1 MAGVLT
7 IAVGVWMLFV
17 TAQLWGAIRAG
28 QVEQHPMFSHAAHA
42 AAVGG
47 GGGDGGGAPPAYP
60 AYPPQAASGMQ
71 QQLPA
76 VGQGGGYQRYNGE
89 QPVV

>member
-17 TAQLWGAIRAG
+17 TAQLWGAIRG
-28 QVEQHPMFSHAAHA
+28 GTVEQHPMFSHAAHA

-47 GGGDGGGAPPAYP
+47 GGGAGTGMPSYP
-60 AYPPQAASGMQ
+60 VYPPPAASGVQQ

-76 VGQGGGYQRYNGE
+76 VGQGGGYQRYDGE
-89 QPVV
+89 RPVV